1 VSTLDDLTE
10 GPGGM
15 AGLVGALSRRFR
27 PVTRRN
33 LLVGATVAA
42 AALATK
48 PKEYLLR
55 PVSAYPTICGPGNL
69 ASAGWTVFCCTINN
83 GVNACPPGSFAAGWW
98 KAADSSWCGSGYR
111 YIVDCNASCSRCT
124 TGCGTSGIC
133 SSSCW
138 SCSCGSGS
146 TATCDQRRVCCN
158 AFRYGQC
165 NTQVKC
171 SGGVHCRVVSCVAPY
186 QWANCTT
193 TTLVDNRTSEH
204 SAPCLP
210 AWGAIEQR
218 YMSIGDQA
226 SFLKAST
233 GPNRSVGDSHGGVY
247 GTYQGGEIYWTSTT
261 GAQPVG
267 WVARR
272 AWGAAGG
279 LSGPLGYPTNA
290 SGAGTRAGGWIQLFQ
305 GGALAG
311 ASATVA
317 LPVFQGAWTVW
328 QANGREGGPLGYPI
342 GSKTANTGGLGWHQ
356 QFQGGFITG
365 STRTPT
371 LAVYEPIADV
381 WVQNGRELGPLGYPT
396 DIRRTT
402 GAAWLQLFEHGAI
415 AGTSSTPTLPVAGV
429 MYAGWVANGGPS
441 GLLKYP
447 LAAVA
452 RGSRGGNQQFQGGEL
467 WELNTGPVRVVYG
480 SVLTAWKAAGGAAG
494 RYGYPVTDTTA
505 TNTGQLTCQFEG
517 GTITA

>member
-1 VSTLDDLTE
+1 
-10 GPGGM
+10 M
-15 AGLVGALSRRFR
+15 AGIVGALSRRFR

-48 PKEYLLR
+48 PKEFALR
-55 PVSAYPTICGPGNL
+55 PVGAFATICGPGNV
-69 ASAGWTVFCCTINN
+69 ASAGWTVFCCTINK

-124 TGCGTSGIC
+124 TGCGTSGLC

-165 NTQVKC
+165 NTQVRC

-186 QWANCTT
+186 KWANCTT
-193 TTLVDNRTSEH
+193 TSLVDNRTSEH

-218 YMSIGDQA
+218 YMALGDQA

-233 GPNRSVGDSHGGVY
+233 GPNRSVGDRLGGVY
-247 GTYQGGEIYWTSTT
+247 VTYQGGAIYWTSGT

-267 WVARR
+267 TLALR
-272 AWGAAGG
+272 AWSAIGG
-279 LSGPLGYPTNA
+279 VSGPLGYPTNA
-290 SGAGTRAGGWIQLFQ
+290 SGPGARASGWIQLFQ

-311 ASATVA
+311 ATGAVV
-317 LPVFQGAWTVW
+317 LPVYQPSWAVWVANAREAGA
-328 QANGREGGPLGYPI
+328 LGYPTV
-342 GSKTANTGGLGWHQ
+342 SRVANPDGIGWHQ
-356 QFQGGFITG
+356 QFQGGLITA
-365 STRTPT
+365 STGTQ
-371 LAVYEPIADV
+371 AVAVAAPIADV
-381 WVQNGRELGPLGYPT
+381 WVQNGREGGPLGYPT
-396 DIRRTT
+396 DIRRSAGT
-402 GAAWLQLFEHGAI
+402 AWLQLFEHGAI
-415 AGTSSTPTLPVAGV
+415 AGSSSTPTVPVAGV

-441 GLLKYP
+441 GLLGYP
-447 LAAVA
+447 VTSVA
-452 RGSRGGNQQFQGGEL
+452 RGSQGGNQQFQGGEL
-467 WELNTGPVRVVYG
+467 WALHAGPARLVYG
-480 SVLTAWKAAGGAAG
+480 SVLTAWKNAGGAG
-494 RYGYPVTDTTA
+494 GGYGYPLTDTTA
-505 TNTGQLTCQFEG
+505 TGDGRLTCTFEH

>member
-1 VSTLDDLTE
+1 MSALEDLTS

-15 AGLVGALSRRFR
+15 AGIVGALSRRFR

-48 PKEYLLR
+48 PKEYALR
-55 PVSAYPTICGPGNL
+55 PVGAYATICGPGNV
-69 ASAGWTVFCCTINN
+69 ASAGWTVFCCTINK

-98 KAADSSWCGSGYR
+98 KAADSSWCGRGYR

-124 TGCGTSGIC
+124 TGCGTSGLC

-186 QWANCTT
+186 KWANCTT
-193 TTLVDNRTSEH
+193 TSLVDNRTSEH

-218 YMSIGDQA
+218 YMALGDQA
-226 SFLKAST
+226 SYLKAST
-233 GPNRSVGDSHGGVY
+233 GPNRSVGDRLGGVY
-247 GTYQGGEIYWTSTT
+247 VTYQGGAIYWTSGT

-267 WVARR
+267 TLALH
-272 AWGAAGG
+272 AWSAIGG
-279 LSGPLGYPTNA
+279 VSGPLGYPTA
-290 SGAGTRAGGWIQLFQ
+290 SQVANPDGIGWHQQFQ
-305 GGALAG
+305 GGLIT
-311 ASATVA
+311 ASTGTQAVA
-317 LPVFQGAWTVW
+317 VAAPISDVW
-328 QANGREGGPLGYPI
+328 VQNGREGGPLGYP
-342 GSKTANTGGLGWHQ
+342 
-356 QFQGGFITG
+356 
-365 STRTPT
+365 
-371 LAVYEPIADV
+371 
-381 WVQNGRELGPLGYPT
+381 T
-396 DIRRTT
+396 DIRRST
-402 GAAWLQLFEHGAI
+402 GSTWLQLFEHGAI
-415 AGTSSTPTLPVAGV
+415 AGSSSTPTVPVAGV

-441 GLLKYP
+441 GLLGYP
-447 LAAVA
+447 VTSVA
-452 RGSRGGNQQFQGGEL
+452 RGTQGGNQQFQGGEL
-467 WELNTGPVRVVYG
+467 WALHAGPARLVYG
-480 SVLTAWKAAGGAAG
+480 SVLTTWKNAGGAAG
-494 RYGYPVTDTTA
+494 AYGYPLTDCTA
-505 TNTGQLTCQFEG
+505 TGDGRLTCTFEH
-517 GTITA
+517 GTITV